1 MKKGLV
7 AAVTVLLILIGLA
20 CWLFWPHKNA
30 QALAPLVTLPDG
42 TSVRI
47 VAVTYGT
54 NHVIGTKAARMVAR
68 LPSMLQDVLSE
79 VPGLHI
85 VPAQSVTTPTPELLV
100 WLDQRTNRPPASPG
114 TVSMTAFLGDG
125 SNFISGADAG
135 LAGYTGMSLI
145 YPLHFSEFP
154 RRDRKIT
161 LNIFSHD
168 AKGVV
173 QFCNSLSFA
182 NPLYQTYPQW
192 QAESLPV
199 TKRAGDLEVT
209 LQGVETGHDNSSRVV
224 ASKDGNRT
232 VEYGTN
238 RVDGDNGTVVDV
250 KFHPL
255 TNSTEVWQVAGVEIS
270 DATGNRAHNS
280 GMSWT
285 GGNNSP
291 FAFTPGL
298 WPSEAAWKL
307 KLEVKKMEG
316 FRPEEIFVF
325 KNVPLGELDR
335 TNALDLATNINGLTV
350 TLRYI
355 CRRAPITNSAW
366 SSTQF
371 SDLHVAL
378 FGLAAGAEFDLLR
391 MVTDTGK
398 TNHPDS
404 WTSSGYKRNYG
415 FHEIPSDAQTADIIF
430 AVQQSRT
437 VEFTVKPE
445 LPKP

>member
-1 MKKGLV
+1 MIRLWSIGALEETANPAHALDTVKKWLV

-20 CWLFWPHKNA
+20 CRLFWPHKNA
-30 QALAPLVTLPDG
+30 QSLAPLVALPDG

-54 NHVIGTKAARMVAR
+54 NHVIGTKAARMAAR
-68 LPSMLQDVLSE
+68 LPSMLQDVVSE
-79 VPGLHI
+79 VPGVRI

-199 TKRAGDLEVT
+199 TNAPGTWKSPCKALKPGT
-209 LQGVETGHDNSSRVV
+209 TTAQGSWLAKT
-224 ASKDGNRT
+224 
-232 VEYGTN
+232 
-238 RVDGDNGTVVDV
+238 
-250 KFHPL
+250 
-255 TNSTEVWQVAGVEIS
+255 
-270 DATGNRAHNS
+270 ATARWN
-280 GMSWT
+280 T
-285 GGNNSP
+285 
-291 FAFTPGL
+291 
-298 WPSEAAWKL
+298 
-307 KLEVKKMEG
+307 
-316 FRPEEIFVF
+316 
-325 KNVPLGELDR
+325 
-335 TNALDLATNINGLTV
+335 
-350 TLRYI
+350 
-355 CRRAPITNSAW
+355 APIESMAT
-366 SSTQF
+366 T
-371 SDLHVAL
+371 V
-378 FGLAAGAEFDLLR
+378 R
-391 MVTDTGK
+391 
-398 TNHPDS
+398 S
-404 WTSSGYKRNYG
+404 WM
-415 FHEIPSDAQTADIIF
+415 
-430 AVQQSRT
+430 
-437 VEFTVKPE
+437 
-445 LPKP
+445 